1 MTDNDLAEMD
11 RQIQATG
18 ARNCWTGTSGS
29 MAAIARRLVNFLREG
44 RAMPG
49 TTSAAVQLL
58 EQARAAVI
66 DRHGKYG
73 PPVEH
78 FGRTVGMVN
87 AAFAGILTRPLT
99 PSDWA
104 LIMTLDKVSRHM
116 GPARTTDTPIDLAGY
131 AACLAECEA
140 VSQGAS
146 SPPVSPQPSAVG
158 T

>member
-1 MTDNDLAEMD
+1 MITDDDLAEMD

-44 RAMPG
+44 RPVPE

-58 EQARAAVI
+58 EQAREAVI

-73 PPVEH
+73 PPLEH
-78 FGRTVGMVN
+78 FSRTVGMVN
-87 AAFAGILTRPLT
+87 AAFAGVLKRPLT
-99 PSDWA
+99 PADWA
-104 LIMTLDKVSRHM
+104 LIMLIDKVARHM
-116 GPARTTDTPIDLAGY
+116 GTARTADTPIDLAGY

-140 VSQGAS
+140 AG
-146 SPPVSPQPSAVG
+146 
-158 T
+158 

>member
-1 MTDNDLAEMD
+1 MITEPSA
-11 RQIQATG
+11 
-18 ARNCWTGTSGS
+18 
-29 MAAIARRLVNFLREG
+29 
-44 RAMPG
+44 P
-49 TTSAAVQLL
+49 SAAVQLL

-78 FGRTVGMVN
+78 FSRTIGMVN

-104 LIMTLDKVSRHM
+104 LIMLLDKVARHM
-116 GPARTTDTPIDLAGY
+116 GTSRTADTPIDLAGY

-146 SPPVSPQPSAVG
+146 PGPAPPPPSSA
-158 T
+158 

>member
-1 MTDNDLAEMD
+1 MSNH
-11 RQIQATG
+11 
-18 ARNCWTGTSGS
+18 
-29 MAAIARRLVNFLREG
+29 
-44 RAMPG
+44 
-49 TTSAAVQLL
+49 TSAPCAAVELL

-78 FGRTVGMVN
+78 FSRTVGMVN

-104 LIMTLDKVSRHM
+104 LIMLLDKVARHM
-116 GPARTTDTPIDLAGY
+116 GTAKTTDTPIDLAGY

-140 VSQGAS
+140 AEG
-146 SPPVSPQPSAVG
+146 SPPPAVVMGPPQ
-158 T
+158 